1 MFYGTSF
8 NKDIS
13 NWNVNKVIDKTMI
26 FEECPIKDEYKPK
39 FKKMY
44 EGFSFDSIN
53 KQNKSVNAYDV
64 LRNNVKQI
72 VQKIFETDKLSDSDK
87 ELMLSLPPAIYQ
99 TEDGEIRFLVARC
112 TYVFFGFNCDL
123 NWIDTSKVTN
133 MEFLFKD
140 SKFNGDIS
148 KWDVSNVTNMGHMFM
163 GSEFNGDISK
173 WDVSNVTNM
182 SNMFN
187 SSKFISDISNW
198 DVSNVSNMSCMF
210 YKSEFNGDIS
220 NWDVSNVTSMYNM
233 FSGS

>member
-1 MFYGTSF
+1 MFYGASF
-8 NKDIS
+8 NKNIS
-13 NWNVNKVIDKTMI
+13 NWNVNKVINEIMM

-44 EGFSFDSIN
+44 EGFSFDSVN

-72 VQKIFETDKLSDSDK
+72 VQKILETDKLSVNDK

-99 TEDGEIRFLVARC
+99 TENEEIKTLVRRC

-140 SKFNGDIS
+140 SEFNGDIS
-148 KWDVSNVTNMGHMFM
+148 MWDVSNVTNMDYMFI

-173 WDVSNVTNM
+173 WNVSNVTTM
-182 SNMFN
+182 KAMFKKSNFN
-187 SSKFISDISNW
+187 SDIS
-198 DVSNVSNMSCMF
+198 
-210 YKSEFNGDIS
+210 
-220 NWDVSNVTSMYNM
+220 
-233 FSGS
+233 